1 MVQRYPPY
9 YVTYTRAH
17 SEDLRMRT
25 VPCIS
30 PRRLHGTIAEMKI
43 AVFVLLASSVAAA
56 GASGSC
62 TSPGPSHVR
71 LECIIASRESG
82 QCSKW
87 TEDGRQIHECD
98 DGVACPA
105 WTGMQLEIS
114 CSDDDALTLFKG
126 NSTNQHNVSWTF
138 ATSSAVEGLYEC
150 RWNSGSLFA
159 NRSIQVD
166 GEYIVPAPWFPVSS
180 KLKPQVVTAQT
191 CIILFQFLMSLSLSL
206 SLFSDQPIRVGGMPP
221 VPTGLTTPRRT

>member
-1 MVQRYPPY
+1 MLWYRPY
-9 YVTYTRAH
+9 YVAH

-25 VPCIS
+25 VPC
-30 PRRLHGTIAEMKI
+30 PRRLLGTIAEMKI
-43 AVFVLLASSVAAA
+43 ANVAVFVLLANCVAAA
-56 GASGSC
+56 GGC

-98 DGVACPA
+98 DSVACPV

-126 NSTNQHNVSWTF
+126 NSTNQHNVSWAF

-150 RWNSGSLFA
+150 RWNNGSLFA

-166 GEYIVPAPWFPVSS
+166 GE
-180 KLKPQVVTAQT
+180 
-191 CIILFQFLMSLSLSL
+191 
-206 SLFSDQPIRVGGMPP
+206 
-221 VPTGLTTPRRT
+221 